1 MARTYVV
8 RQRRRQVPARRQAGR
23 AARPVRACV
32 ATATVALSAAL
43 PLLRG
48 QADAQ
53 QVNAVHAGQLP
64 RAPLA
69 LTVTSVSPSY
79 AEQGRTVTITGRV
92 RNLAAAPASG
102 LSVQLLSSKTQ
113 LGSRLYLENYA
124 SGNYLPLMRTVST
137 APVTLARLDSGHS
150 WSWTVRLPV
159 RDLGLSCFGVYPLTV
174 EVRDAAF
181 DVARDPVPLPYWPA
195 KANSCPGQRRPQPF
209 AISWIW
215 PLIDVPHQGV
225 CAGLID
231 NRLATSIAPDG
242 RLGNLLAIG
251 SRYSAR
257 AGLTWAIDPSLLD
270 SVAAMR
276 HSYSV
281 GASAKCRPGTELPAS
296 PAASRWMA
304 GLLKATAGQ
313 PVFLTPYAD
322 VDVAALTR
330 HGSQFDLD
338 RAFAEAAHLG
348 HQILHRNAPAPI
360 PAGPHQL
367 SAVAWP
373 ASGIASEAVLAF
385 LAAEHVSTVILAAPA
400 VSPVRY
406 TPGAVAS
413 KLTGIGK
420 QLHILLADHAI
431 TALLRSKGSAARQAG
446 SIFGTGQLYL
456 AETAMI
462 ASEAPGTPRPI
473 VVAPPRRWDPPRQLA
488 SNLLAETVSAPWL
501 KPSTAG
507 QLVTMRSE
515 RIYPSFTQS
524 DPGAELPGRLLS
536 KVSKLDHRLALL
548 QSIRVRPDPALN
560 RAVLGIESSAWRG
573 KGGKHARALLA
584 RTTRYVNSQLGGIS
598 IRGVSVRGGNK
609 HVPYHVTFGGKTA
622 PVNVV
627 IHNALRYTVQVG
639 LLVQAN
645 HAEVSGKDLTRI
657 TIPPENFSSA
667 VTLTVHVQSKQGKI
681 RLTLV
686 SPKGT
691 PLAGHPL
698 PAAPLV
704 IIVHP
709 TNFGTLALAIFA
721 VALAL
726 FVTGSAF
733 RAIRN
738 GRPAFPSAPD
748 GGPDD
753 PAGPEALDEHARSA
767 APEEQNPSAA
777 SGEPELSAAPE
788 KPAPSAAGAE
798 PAPSAASGEP
808 ASSYLAPLAAG
819 PPPAEGTSEPS
830 LGSGG
835 GGADLPPGAAPAGLP
850 LSGAH
855 LPDGRPAEDGRPKSA
870 SELPARP
877 ERHPAGSAGPVAAGS
892 PSAWIPPPGLG
903 HPIPGDA
910 AVAQE
915 GFPDR
920 GDRPEYIDSV
930 GGDGSGRTSPGPSV
944 LDQESAAPSRRA
956 TEEPR

>member
-1 MARTYVV
+1 MLNAGWPDALASRNNMCAMARSYAV
-8 RQRRRQVPARRQAGR
+8 RQRRRPVPARRRAGR
-23 AARPVRACV
+23 VARPVRACV

-43 PLLRG
+43 PLLSG

-53 QVNAVHAGQLP
+53 QVNAAQD
-64 RAPLA
+64 APLA

-102 LSVQLLSSKTQ
+102 LSVQLLSSNTQ
-113 LGSRLYLENYA
+113 LGSRHDLEKYA
-124 SGNYLPLMRTVST
+124 SGTYQPLMRAVST
-137 APVTLARLDSGHS
+137 TPVTLARLDAGHS
-150 WSWTVRLPV
+150 WSWTVSLPV
-159 RDLGLSCFGVYPLTV
+159 RDLALSCFGVYPLTV
-174 EVRDAAF
+174 EVIDAAF
-181 DVARDPVPLPYWPA
+181 EQARDPVPLPYWPA

-225 CAGLID
+225 CAGLM
-231 NRLATSIAPDG
+231 
-242 RLGNLLAIG
+242 
-251 SRYSAR
+251 
-257 AGLTWAIDPSLLD
+257 D

-276 HSYSV
+276 HSYPV
-281 GASAKCRPGTELPAS
+281 GASATCQDTDLPAS
-296 PAASRWMA
+296 PAASRWQA
-304 GLLKATAGQ
+304 NLLKATAGQ

-338 RAFAEAAHLG
+338 RAFAEAAHVG

-367 SAVAWP
+367 SAIAWP
-373 ASGIASEAVLAF
+373 ASGIASDEVLTI
-385 LAAEHVSTVILAAPA
+385 LGTENVSTVILGAPA
-400 VSPVRY
+400 VPPVSY

-413 KLTGIGK
+413 KLTRIGK
-420 QLHILLADHAI
+420 QMHILLADHAI
-431 TALLRSKGSAARQAG
+431 TALLGSKGSAARQPG
-446 SIFGTGQLYL
+446 SIFGISQLYF

-507 QLVTMRSE
+507 QLVKMRPE
-515 RIYPSFTQS
+515 RVYPSFTQS
-524 DPGAELPGRLLS
+524 APGAELSGRLLRR
-536 KVSKLDHRLALL
+536 VSKLDRRLALL
-548 QSIRVRPDPALN
+548 QSIRVQPDPALN

-573 KGGKHARALLA
+573 KGARHAQALLT
-584 RTTRYVNSQLGGIS
+584 RMTRYVSSQLNGIS
-598 IRGVSVRGGNK
+598 IRGVSIRGGTK

-627 IHNALRYTVQVG
+627 IHNALRYSVQVG
-639 LLVQAN
+639 LLVQAD
-645 HAEVSGKDLTRI
+645 HAEVSGQSLTPI
-657 TIPPENFSSA
+657 TIPPGNFSSA
-667 VTLTVHVQSKQGKI
+667 VTLTVHVQAKQGKI

-686 SPKGT
+686 SPRGS

-698 PAAPLV
+698 PAYPLV

-709 TNFGTLALAIFA
+709 TNFGTFALAVFA

-726 FVTGSAF
+726 FVTASAF

-753 PAGPEALDEHARSA
+753 PASPGALGEHARSE
-767 APEEQNPSAA
+767 APEEQVPSAA
-777 SGEPELSAAPE
+777 SGA
-788 KPAPSAAGAE
+788 PAPSA
-798 PAPSAASGEP
+798 PSDEP
-808 ASSYLAPLAAG
+808 ASSYLAPLAAR
-819 PPPAEGTSEPS
+819 PPPAAGPSEPS
-830 LGSGG
+830 PGSGRPS
-835 GGADLPPGAAPAGLP
+835 LPPGAAPADSP
-850 LSGAH
+850 LAGGH
-855 LPDGRPAEDGRPKSA
+855 QPGGRPVEDGRPESA
-870 SELPARP
+870 SELSAWP
-877 ERHPAGSAGPVAAGS
+877 ERPPAGSAGPVPASS
-892 PSAWIPPPGLG
+892 PSAWITPPGLR
-903 HPIPGDA
+903 HTSEGDA
-910 AVAQE
+910 AIAQE
-915 GFPDR
+915 GFPDL
-920 GDRPEYIDSV
+920 GNRPEYTDSV
-930 GGDGSGRTSPGPSV
+930 GGDGSGRTSAGPSV
-944 LDQESAAPSRRA
+944 LDQEPAAPSRRA